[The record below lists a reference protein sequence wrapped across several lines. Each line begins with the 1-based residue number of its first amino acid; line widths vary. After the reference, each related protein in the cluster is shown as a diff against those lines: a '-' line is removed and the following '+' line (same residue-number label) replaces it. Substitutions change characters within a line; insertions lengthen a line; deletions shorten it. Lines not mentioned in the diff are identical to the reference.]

1 MKGKFKK
8 KTHLITAVLLKSSV
22 FNRKPYYFFAFF
34 ILFIYFFLLP
44 ILYKQFLRIARMSFH
59 NIFRFYY

>member
-1 MKGKFKK
+1 MKGKLKK

-22 FNRKPYYFFAFF
+22 FNNKPYYFFAFF

-44 ILYKQFLRIARMSFH
+44 TLYKQFLRIARMSFH